1 MHLTNFLE
9 VCDTIK
15 YNGVTEEA
23 LRLRLFPLS
32 LGDRAKHWL
41 TSQPPD
47 SITTWNDL
55 VQKFLTKFFPP
66 SKIAQLVQEINT
78 FGQLEG
84 ENLAEAWDRFH
95 ELLQKC
101 PHHRLTRWM
110 QVHTFYNGLRNAT
123 RTMIDAS
130 AGGALM
136 KKTTDQAYEILEDAA
151 TNTNQWPREKAT
163 PVNAVGGTDNEVLN
177 NLVNH
182 VAQLTKQL
190 NRQQGTA
197 NAIQTN
203 PWELCEFCGGQHSS
217 AECQSVNTTVEQA
230 QYVSRFNQNQSQ
242 QQGLYGGNSY
252 QNQNQGQGW
261 RNNQNQNNQNNQG
274 YGWRNNHNNMPSNR
288 ANEPPSEKKMD
299 LEQALAQMLTSHSAF
314 MNETKVNMQQQAT
327 QLNNQAAQ
335 LRSLEAQM
343 GQMANLLTERQPG
356 SLPSNSEVNPRRD
369 GNEHVK
375 AVTLRSG
382 KDLETKEKPSVT
394 EEVEAEKVIQPSQS
408 DDTNKEQFKE
418 KQSEENTTEAKA
430 STPVPYPQ
438 RLKKHK
444 LDKQFT
450 KFMDVFKKL
459 HINIPFADAL
469 EQMPSYV
476 KFMKDI
482 LSQKRRLADFETVN
496 LTEEC
501 SAILQRKLPQK
512 LKDPGSFTIPCTIG
526 NAIFERVLCDLGAS
540 IHLMPLSIFKRLEL
554 GEARPTTVTL
564 QLVDRSLK
572 HPRGIIEDVLV
583 KVDKFIFPADFIV
596 LDMEEDK
603 EIPIILGRPFLTT
616 GRAMIDVQRGELKLR
631 VQEEEVKFNVFE
643 AVRHPAESDTC
654 FMVEI
659 VEAIVSSQSGLTDP
673 LETSLVENES
683 ENLSEEAEEYVKW
696 MDSFGHNRRKYF
708 ESLGEGVKMPVPS
721 IE

>member
-9 VCDTIK
+9 LCDTIK

-47 SITTWNDL
+47 SITSWNDL

-95 ELLQKC
+95 ELLRKC

-123 RTMIDAS
+123 RTVIDAS
-130 AGGALM
+130 VGGALM
-136 KKTTDQAYEILEDAA
+136 KITTDQAYEILEDAA
-151 TNTNQWPREKAT
+151 TNTNQWPREKVT
-163 PVNAVGGTDNEVLN
+163 PVKAVGGTDNEVLN

-203 PWELCEFCGGQHSS
+203 PWELCELCGGQHNST
-217 AECQSVNTTVEQA
+217 EFQSGNQIVEQT
-230 QYVSRFNQNQSQ
+230 QYMSRFNQSQSQ
-242 QQGLYGGNSY
+242 QQGQYGGNNY
-252 QNQNQGQGW
+252 QNQNQDQGW
-261 RNNQNQNNQNNQG
+261 RNNQNQNSQNNQG
-274 YGWRNNHNNMPSNR
+274 YGWRNNQNNMPSNR
-288 ANEPPSEKKMD
+288 VSESPPEKKVD
-299 LEQALAQMLTSHSAF
+299 LEQALAQMLTSHSTF

-335 LRSLEAQM
+335 LRNLEVQM
-343 GQMANLLTERQPG
+343 GQMDNLLTERQPG
-356 SLPSNSEVNPRRD
+356 SLQSNSEVNLRRD

-375 AVTLRSG
+375 AVMLRSG
-382 KDLETKEKPSVT
+382 KELETHAHPPVV
-394 EEVEAEKVIQPSQS
+394 EEVEAEKVLQPSQN
-408 DDTNKEQFKE
+408 DHAEREQPQE
-418 KQSEENTTEAKA
+418 KQSAGNTTEAKDN
-430 STPVPYPQ
+430 PPIPYPQ

-444 LDKQFT
+444 LDKKFT
-450 KFMDVFKKL
+450 KFTEVFKKL

-496 LTEEC
+496 LSEEC
-501 SAILQRKLPQK
+501 SAILQRKLPQN

-526 NAIFERVLCDLGAS
+526 NSIFERALCDLGAS
-540 IHLMPLSIFKRLEL
+540 INLMPLSIFKRLGL
-554 GEARPTTVTL
+554 GEARPTTVIL
-564 QLVDRSLK
+564 QLADRSLK
-572 HPRGIIEDVLV
+572 HPRGVIEDVLV
-583 KVDKFIFPADFIV
+583 KVDKFIFPVDFIV

-603 EIPIILGRPFLTT
+603 EIPIILGRPFLAT
-616 GRAMIDVQRGELKLR
+616 GRTMIDVQRGELKLR
-631 VQEEEVKFNVFE
+631 VQEDEVKFNVFE
-643 AVRHPAESDTC
+643 VVRHPAESDTC

-673 LETSLVENES
+673 LEASLVENDS
-683 ENLSEEAEEYVKW
+683 ENMSEEAEEYVKW
-696 MDSFGHNRRKYF
+696 LDSFGPNRREYF
-708 ESLGEGVKMPVPS
+708 
-721 IE
+721 